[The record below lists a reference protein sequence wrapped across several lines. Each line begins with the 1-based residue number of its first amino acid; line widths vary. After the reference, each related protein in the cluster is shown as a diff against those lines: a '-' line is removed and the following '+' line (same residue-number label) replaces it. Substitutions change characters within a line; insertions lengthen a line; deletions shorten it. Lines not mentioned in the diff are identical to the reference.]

1 MMTNIENLQKTEF
14 ESGECGHNLRVAR
27 AVGASPRTTRR
38 EMESRLMTSAPKPI
52 HISLEELKSF
62 ETVEHQ
68 FQNLG
73 IKFTNTIAIEP
84 SNPAFGAAVGVKVL
98 MGAPKS
104 GLIEVSFTN
113 PVKWVSAKVTSSRR
127 TILSAYDR
135 QGTEISRDEMPSP
148 NLAGFNS
155 PIPPNTPL
163 KVQADAISKA
173 SFYAFDG
180 QLIIVDLSFGF

>member
-1 MMTNIENLQKTEF
+1 MKNINSLYQKEL
-14 ESGECGHNLRVAR
+14 ESCISGHNLQMAP
-27 AVGASPRTTRR
+27 AFGASPRQIRR
-38 EMESRLMTSAPKPI
+38 EVESRLTMNGLKPI

-62 ETVEHQ
+62 ETVENQ
-68 FQNLG
+68 FHNLG

-84 SNPAFGAAVGVKVL
+84 SNPAFGVAVGVKVL

-104 GLIEVSFTN
+104 GLIEISFTN

-135 QGTEISRDEMPSP
+135 LDTEISRDEMPSP

-155 PIPPNTPL
+155 PIPPNAPL

-173 SFYAFDG
+173 TFYAFDG